1 MVAALVA
8 ALCFPCITL
17 FTECFEGY
25 LRGQHKITLLNIGY
39 TSRTV
44 SYVIILL
51 VAMFLDVLTLDV
63 ALVGLAFSSLVPT
76 IVYVPTLIQD
86 GVRTLLPRFH
96 LDTAKALLSYGVGF
110 QIFSSLQK
118 LSYRLD
124 LLIITYF
131 LTEADVGYYSMSV
144 NTGQL
149 TWHFPIAIS
158 FVLLPMLASS
168 SESKQSLEQTAMVAR
183 GTVVLMVVSVGAMG
197 VCAQWLIPLL
207 YGPEYLP
214 AVVPLLLLLPGMV
227 SGGLSHILNDYLLVQ
242 RRQLQ
247 LIGISSAGL
256 IITTTLNLMI
266 IPVYGINGAA
276 VVSSIGATFVALL
289 TVLYVARKERV
300 SIAALILINQA
311 DITQWSSTL
320 WKAFT
325 SARMRF
331 NSLRS

>member
-1 MVAALVA
+1 
-8 ALCFPCITL
+8 
-17 FTECFEGY
+17 
-25 LRGQHKITLLNIGY
+25 
-39 TSRTV
+39 
-44 SYVIILL
+44 
-51 VAMFLDVLTLDV
+51 
-63 ALVGLAFSSLVPT
+63 
-76 IVYVPTLIQD
+76 
-86 GVRTLLPRFH
+86 
-96 LDTAKALLSYGVGF
+96 
-110 QIFSSLQK
+110 
-118 LSYRLD
+118 
-124 LLIITYF
+124 
-131 LTEADVGYYSMSV
+131 MSV